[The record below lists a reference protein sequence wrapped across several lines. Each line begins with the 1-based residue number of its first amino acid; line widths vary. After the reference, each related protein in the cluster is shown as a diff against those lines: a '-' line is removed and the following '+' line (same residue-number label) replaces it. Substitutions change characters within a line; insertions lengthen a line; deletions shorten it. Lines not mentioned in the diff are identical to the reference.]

1 MNMQTTATK
10 QKNMSRAE
18 EYFRYPDEKST
29 LLTYPS
35 LDVSEHIS
43 ISLEPQEEGGFV
55 ALCKE
60 YPGAVGQGE
69 TEDEAVKDLIEAI
82 KVLKEYLEMR
92 KK

>member
-1 MNMQTTATK
+1 MNMQTTVTN
-10 QKNMSRAE
+10 QKK
-18 EYFRYPDEKST
+18 EYFNRYPDENSI

-35 LDVSEHIS
+35 LDTSENIS

-55 ALCKE
+55 ALCRE

-82 KVLKEYLEMR
+82 KVLKEYLEM
-92 KK
+92 KKK

>member
-1 MNMQTTATK
+1 MNMQTTVTN
-10 QKNMSRAE
+10 QKK
-18 EYFRYPDEKST
+18 EYFNRYPDENSI
-29 LLTYPS
+29 LLNYPS
-35 LDVSEHIS
+35 LDTSENIS

>member
-1 MNMQTTATK
+1 MNTQTTVTN
-10 QKNMSRAE
+10 QKKE
-18 EYFRYPDEKST
+18 EYFNRYPDENSI

-35 LDVSEHIS
+35 LDVSENIS

-69 TEDEAVKDLIEAI
+69 TKDEAVKDLVEAI
-82 KVLKEYLEMR
+82 KVLKEYLEM
-92 KK
+92 KKK